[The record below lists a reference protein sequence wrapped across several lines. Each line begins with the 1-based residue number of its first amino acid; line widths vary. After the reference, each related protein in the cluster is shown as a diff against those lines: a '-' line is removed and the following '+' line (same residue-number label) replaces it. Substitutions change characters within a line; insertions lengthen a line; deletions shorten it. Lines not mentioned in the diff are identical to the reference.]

1 MKWHR
6 LFDWL
11 VREYPNTVIWFVS
24 VIWITFVIALLAR
37 RQ

>member
-6 LFDWL
+6 LFDYL

-24 VIWITFVIALLAR
+24 IIWITFVIAVTVGR
-37 RQ
+37 R